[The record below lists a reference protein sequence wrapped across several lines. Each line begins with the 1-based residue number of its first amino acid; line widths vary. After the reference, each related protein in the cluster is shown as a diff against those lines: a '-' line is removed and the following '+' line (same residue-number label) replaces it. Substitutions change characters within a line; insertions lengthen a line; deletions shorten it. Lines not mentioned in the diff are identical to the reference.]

1 MDKFLTSVELENFSL
16 DAEGDFVDEQ
26 TFQNYMHKVPI
37 WDFLKVDYLEY
48 QKIEKIS
55 KNCCN

>member
-1 MDKFLTSVELENFSL
+1 MDKFLTIVELENFSL

-26 TFQNYMHKVPI
+26 TFQNYMHKVPF